1 MKRRKPAEF
10 VSLIVS
16 VAIMMSFGG
25 YLNADETSV
34 NDIPEETVIEESEV
48 SSAEDDIIVP
58 EEEEEP
64 SEAESES
71 VENEAAA
78 EIETEAEAE
87 TEAETEPA
95 DEQEEF
101 VAEGIIY
108 FPDIEYDNDYLAEQY
123 IMQQM
128 SMGISASY
136 SGYDYLS
143 GLTDPELDAY
153 NSIYPQICAIAAGTD
168 EDMST
173 EFVMQITL
181 TASDLGLDNLN
192 DGNAVRDAVRS
203 YAGNMS
209 HNLVKTL
216 LETCPYELYWFD
228 KTAGSPYGY
237 SLSVSSVVNLT
248 YYLKLSV
255 AERYQDGSEFKVS
268 RVYGQS
274 ASSAAANACAIIY
287 DNAGLD
293 DYDKL
298 VAYRDAICSLV
309 DYNYD
314 ALGPGVPYGDP
325 WQIIWVFDG
334 DSSTKVVC
342 EGFAKSFQYLCDCS
356 AFQGDV
362 YAISVTG
369 GMTNNP
375 GAPETEGHMWNVV
388 SIEGNNYLVDITQY
402 DSGWGTFLLGFSNT
416 DYPSYLYVMDSLN
429 RLLYT
434 YDADAIAF
442 FGEGALRLASS
453 NYEPSSDTVPEF
465 TGHSMQLS
473 GQIGLQFFVEIPS
486 DVNPDDCD
494 DWYMTFS
501 DEYGHIDST
510 RHYDLILSNKTSS
523 STPYYYAQINISS
536 IQMAEQITP
545 VIHFDSGVVE
555 GDSFSAQDYIDWGL
569 DNFNPASREYKIVC
583 ALADYGHYSQLY
595 LSRINGWDESRYPS
609 MSTCVTG
616 SYDYDTVE
624 AATSAYKIDAVT
636 DTSVFSRI
644 TFALRFGDQVSIRVF
659 FEPADG
665 ASISSDAF
673 TINGVA
679 VPAVHNADGRYVIDI
694 TGIPVTMLGNS
705 YIIAYGDGIRVTV
718 SPYSYVYAMLNT
730 DTDYTDGKDLVCALY
745 YLAQICA
752 N

>member
-1 MKRRKPAEF
+1 MKRRKPAELI
-10 VSLIVS
+10 SLIVS
-16 VAIMMSFGG
+16 VAIMISFGG
-25 YLNADETSV
+25 YLHADETDV
-34 NDIPEETVIEESEV
+34 NDIPEETVIEESEE
-48 SSAEDDIIVP
+48 SSAAEDAIVL

-64 SEAESES
+64 VEAESES
-71 VENEAAA
+71 VEYEAAA
-78 EIETEAEAE
+78 EVETETE
-87 TEAETEPA
+87 TEIDPA

-101 VAEGIIY
+101 VTEEFTYI
-108 FPDIEYDNDYLAEQY
+108 PEVEYDNDYLAEQY
-123 IMQQM
+123 ITQQM
-128 SMGISASY
+128 STGFSASY

-143 GLTDPELDAY
+143 GLSEIELTAY
-153 NSIYPQICAIAAGTD
+153 NSLYPQLCAIAAGAD

-173 EFVMQITL
+173 EFAIPITL
-181 TASDLGLDNLN
+181 TASDLELEDLS
-192 DGNAVRDAVRS
+192 DSDAVEAAIS
-203 YAGNMS
+203 S
-209 HNLVKTL
+209 LVSDMTNDLIMTL
-216 LETCPYELYWFD
+216 LESCPYELYWFD
-228 KTAGSPYGY
+228 KTEGIRIGYGY
-237 SLSVSSVVNLT
+237 NKSNVVNLT
-248 YYLKLSV
+248 YSLVFTV
-255 AERYQDGSEFKVS
+255 AEKYQDGSKYKVS
-268 RVYGQS
+268 SVYGQS

-298 VAYRDAICSLV
+298 VAYRDAICNLV

-314 ALGPGVPYGDP
+314 ALDPETPYGDP

-334 DSSTKVVC
+334 DSTTNVVC
-342 EGFAKSFQYLCDCS
+342 EGYAKAFQYLCDCS
-356 AFQGDV
+356 AFRGDV
-362 YAISVTG
+362 CAISVTG

-375 GAPETEGHMWNVV
+375 DTPKNTGHMWNVV

-402 DSGWGTFLLGFSNT
+402 DGGWGTFLLGLDST
-416 DYPSYLYVMDSLN
+416 DYPSYLYVLDDRN

-434 YDADAIAF
+434 YDGKTRDF
-442 FGEGALRLASS
+442 FGDDALRLASS
-453 NYEPSSDTVPEF
+453 NYEPSSDTVPAF

-473 GQIGLQFFVEIPS
+473 GQIGLQFFVEFPS
-486 DVNPDDCD
+486 DMNPDVNPDDC
-494 DWYMTFS
+494 YMTFS

-545 VIHFDSGVVE
+545 VIHFDGGVVE
-555 GDSFSAQDYIDWGL
+555 GASYSAQDYINWGL
-569 DNFNPASREYKIVC
+569 DNFNPASREYKIIC
-583 ALADYGHYSQLY
+583 ALADYGHYSQPY
-595 LSRINGWDESRYPS
+595 LSRIHEWNESQYPT
-609 MSTCVTG
+609 MSTCTTD
-616 SYDYDTVE
+616 SYDYDTVRE
-624 AATSAYKIDAVT
+624 ATSAYEISAVT

-659 FEPADG
+659 FAPADG
-665 ASISSDAF
+665 ASISADAF

-679 VPAVHNADGRYVIDI
+679 VPVVRDAAGRYVINI

-705 YIIAYGDGIRVTV
+705 YIIAYGDGISVSV

-730 DTDYTDGKDLVCALY
+730 DTDYNDGKDLVCALY